1 MRKLIIAFSLS
12 YACFAQQPQ
21 VDVVK
26 TDVLPYDKTTTRV
39 VVSVRNVAAAELH
52 NVWVKISGMA
62 TTSRRKVPYLKPN
75 DTRNVTVDA
84 KTSDGPWR
92 VDVESVDWNWQG
104 Q

>member
-12 YACFAQQPQ
+12 WAAFAQQPQ

-52 NVWVKISGMA
+52 NVWVKISGTA
-62 TTSRRKVPYLKPN
+62 TTSRRKAPYLKVN
-75 DTRNVTVDA
+75 DASCGDNAR
-84 KTSDGPWR
+84 R
-92 VDVESVDWNWQG
+92 
-104 Q
+104 